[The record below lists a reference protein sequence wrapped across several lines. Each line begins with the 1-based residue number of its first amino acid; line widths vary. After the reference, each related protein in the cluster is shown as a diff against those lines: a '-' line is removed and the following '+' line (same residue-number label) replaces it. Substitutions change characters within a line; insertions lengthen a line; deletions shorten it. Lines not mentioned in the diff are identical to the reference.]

1 MHRRIWECGKTHKCI
16 ELHGKQCYSKK
27 RYTLNLRFTIHVII
41 VTILVRKKG
50 NTMIKV
56 SNLSFSFP
64 QKELYNNISLTL
76 EEAQHCAF
84 IGTSGSGKSTLIEI
98 LIDPERHLFDGK
110 LEIDPNCRIGYVSQ
124 FSQVDKTKEITVYEY
139 MRQDFIKIQNEIT
152 SICTEMETSS
162 DMDALLE
169 KYQLA
174 LDALDLMGGDDFE
187 SNINKQL
194 NLANLMK
201 LKDLSVSEVSGGEFK
216 LIQVIKEMLTN
227 PDLIIMDEPDVFL
240 DFENLNALKKLI
252 NSHKGMLLVVT
263 HNRYLLNHCFN
274 KILHLENTELQE
286 FDGRYIEYN
295 FSLLQSKID
304 LQELS
309 VADAEEIER
318 NENLVNNLREIATN
332 NADAARGR
340 ALKARVKFTERLEAR
355 KIKAPFVEIKQP
367 DISFDIDNQIE
378 DEVVIKV
385 NNYSVAFDEL
395 LLDNVSFEIKSTD
408 KVAIIGPNGTGK
420 TTLLREIFKNNHASI
435 EINADARVGYLS
447 QIQGEILN
455 GSNTILEEFIDAGF
469 QTYDEARAYLSSYG
483 FEGEIVDQKIESL
496 SGGEKN
502 LLQIAKIA
510 ASQANVLLLD
520 EPTSHLDT
528 YSQIALERA
537 IENYKGAI
545 LMISHDFYSV
555 VNGMDYVLIIA
566 DKSITKM
573 SMEAFRE
580 MIYTSHFDQDY
591 LEMEQKKKAV
601 EMKIELALKE
611 TNFELAKVWVDEL
624 EGLIKLL

>member
-1 MHRRIWECGKTHKCI
+1 
-16 ELHGKQCYSKK
+16 
-27 RYTLNLRFTIHVII
+27 
-41 VTILVRKKG
+41 
-50 NTMIKV
+50 MIKV

-64 QKELYNNISLTL
+64 QKELYNNISFTL

-124 FSQVDKTKEITVYEY
+124 FSQVDKIKEITVYEY

-169 KYQLA
+169 KYQSA

-367 DISFDIDNQIE
+367 DISFGMDNQIE

-580 MIYTSHFDQDY
+580 MIYTSHFDQHY

>member
-1 MHRRIWECGKTHKCI
+1 
-16 ELHGKQCYSKK
+16 
-27 RYTLNLRFTIHVII
+27 
-41 VTILVRKKG
+41 
-50 NTMIKV
+50 MIKV

-64 QKELYNNISLTL
+64 QKELYNNISFTL

-169 KYQLA
+169 KYQSA

-286 FDGRYIEYN
+286 FDGRYIDYN

-318 NENLVNNLREIATN
+318 NENLVNNLRAIASN
-332 NADAARGR
+332 DADAARGR

-355 KIKAPFVEIKQP
+355 RIKAPFVEIKQP
-367 DISFDIDNQIE
+367 DISFGMNNQIE
-378 DEVVIKV
+378 DAVVIKV
-385 NNYSVAFDEL
+385 NDYSVAFDEL

-435 EINADARVGYLS
+435 EINAEAKVAYLS
-447 QIQGEILN
+447 QVQGEMLN
-455 GSNTILEEFIDAGF
+455 GANTILEEFIDAGF
-469 QTYDEARAYLSSYG
+469 ETYDEARSYLSSYG

-502 LLQIAKIA
+502 LLQLAKI
-510 ASQANVLLLD
+510 SSTQANVLLLD

-528 YSQIALERA
+528 YSQLALERA
-537 IENYKGAI
+537 IEDYKGAI

-555 VNGMDYVLIIA
+555 VNGMDYVLIIE

-573 SMEAFRE
+573 SMQTFRE
-580 MIYTSHFDQDY
+580 MIYASHFDQHY

-624 EGLIKLL
+624 EELIKLL